1 VKPDLGFYPN
11 RWWTVEYL
19 PHHTD
24 IDEELEENNFILEKR
39 VFGNFVEYN
48 SIIFIDS

>member
-1 VKPDLGFYPN
+1 MTEEGAGM
-11 RWWTVEYL
+11 TEESME
-19 PHHTD
+19 
-24 IDEELEENNFILEKR
+24 IDEELEKNNIILKKR

>member
-1 VKPDLGFYPN
+1 MTE
-11 RWWTVEYL
+11 RTEA
-19 PHHTD
+19 
-24 IDEELEENNFILEKR
+24 DEELEKNNIILKKR